1 MKKVAL
7 TALVTFVIG
16 IIGMFILSG
25 TNVSL
30 GKNIKIDER
39 KTVLTK
45 SVEDMVINVDIGE
58 VRIKESES
66 DEIDIRF
73 HGSIPK
79 NMKDDISFTVEEKDS
94 LVEVKIDERED
105 FFSLHIPFIHSDLDT
120 ERILEIGIPKNTLKT
135 LDVKTDI
142 GKISI
147 KDLDVEKMKAHSDV
161 GEVYVLGHNGVGTFQ
176 SNVGEVKLEKMSGK
190 IVAHTDTGEILLSIL
205 DMTEDI
211 ELSSNLG
218 AVNVK
223 FEKEPANIGLDL
235 TTDIGEVSISGFE
248 GLGDRSSGSMI
259 TQIGSGGPQLKVT
272 TDIGEITINK

>member
-105 FFSLHIPFIHSDLDT
+105 FFFLTHSFYSFGFGHR
-120 ERILEIGIPKNTLKT
+120 ENFRNRNSEKHAKN
-135 LDVKTDI
+135 I
-142 GKISI
+142 
-147 KDLDVEKMKAHSDV
+147 
-161 GEVYVLGHNGVGTFQ
+161 
-176 SNVGEVKLEKMSGK
+176 
-190 IVAHTDTGEILLSIL
+190 
-205 DMTEDI
+205 
-211 ELSSNLG
+211 
-218 AVNVK
+218 
-223 FEKEPANIGLDL
+223 
-235 TTDIGEVSISGFE
+235 
-248 GLGDRSSGSMI
+248 RC
-259 TQIGSGGPQLKVT
+259 
-272 TDIGEITINK
+272 